1 MRPISLKTLSGAL
14 FITLCAA
21 TTALAATTE
30 ADSLSAALSRARTP
44 AEREQTY
51 VRLADL
57 CADSTA
63 LAALYW
69 EAALTEAAGAGDDYG
84 CREALDRLVQG
95 FSAKQPER
103 ALEYVRLADSLL
115 PDRRFALFRASL
127 NAFWLWKQMSVANS
141 FEAIDRALAEFRERQ
156 PGSLTPEEEIE
167 WEFLTGLSIDYS
179 SIATEAYGNIPQAIP
194 YVEQALA
201 KLEKYPL
208 EERVHFEKLCREELA
223 DIYLYA
229 DDPRAAGQIGRC
241 IDLHRAWMAADKRF
255 ERPRRDSAE
264 YLMRSYGKMVF
275 LGGLLTREEVD
286 GYYDKCMEL
295 ARGRGD
301 REEIY
306 NTSARYYRDRGDYE
320 RSTAYM
326 DSLLTHYAETGKKAD
341 LGSIYIAQ
349 SHLYEK
355 AGDYA
360 KALEAMRKGND
371 FRYHSRMDQAQ
382 SKLAEMQALY
392 DVNRLELEKSRLA
405 ARNKLFLLVAGGIVL
420 LLLAGWAAYQQA
432 MVRRLKLAR
441 TQFMAASEEAQR
453 QSRRAQESEKMKTA
467 FINSMC
473 HEIRTPLNA
482 INGFSEL
489 LLTEQEPAARQA
501 FQAEIWKSTTALTAL
516 LENMLELSQLVSS
529 ESPLPVAQTDIRLL
543 CAERLELQKQLG
555 DNPAVE
561 YVNEAGTEIEI
572 PTNAFY
578 LTRVVDN
585 LLHNAAK
592 FTAAGRITLRC
603 RNDESRRTLQISCR
617 LIVTRLGGDIRVC
630 PEYSGGCCIR
640 IELPY

>member
-21 TTALAATTE
+21 TTAFAATTE

-141 FEAIDRALAEFRERQ
+141 FEAIDRAQAEFRERQ

-241 IDLHRAWMAADKRF
+241 IDLHRAWVAANKRF
-255 ERPRRDSAE
+255 ERPAATRR
-264 YLMRSYGKMVF
+264 
-275 LGGLLTREEVD
+275 
-286 GYYDKCMEL
+286 
-295 ARGRGD
+295 
-301 REEIY
+301 
-306 NTSARYYRDRGDYE
+306 NT
-320 RSTAYM
+320 
-326 DSLLTHYAETGKKAD
+326 
-341 LGSIYIAQ
+341 
-349 SHLYEK
+349 
-355 AGDYA
+355 
-360 KALEAMRKGND
+360 
-371 FRYHSRMDQAQ
+371 
-382 SKLAEMQALY
+382 
-392 DVNRLELEKSRLA
+392 
-405 ARNKLFLLVAGGIVL
+405 
-420 LLLAGWAAYQQA
+420 
-432 MVRRLKLAR
+432 
-441 TQFMAASEEAQR
+441 
-453 QSRRAQESEKMKTA
+453 
-467 FINSMC
+467 
-473 HEIRTPLNA
+473 
-482 INGFSEL
+482 
-489 LLTEQEPAARQA
+489 
-501 FQAEIWKSTTALTAL
+501 
-516 LENMLELSQLVSS
+516 
-529 ESPLPVAQTDIRLL
+529 
-543 CAERLELQKQLG
+543 
-555 DNPAVE
+555 
-561 YVNEAGTEIEI
+561 
-572 PTNAFY
+572 
-578 LTRVVDN
+578 
-585 LLHNAAK
+585 
-592 FTAAGRITLRC
+592 
-603 RNDESRRTLQISCR
+603 
-617 LIVTRLGGDIRVC
+617 
-630 PEYSGGCCIR
+630 
-640 IELPY
+640 

>member
-1 MRPISLKTLSGAL
+1 
-14 FITLCAA
+14 
-21 TTALAATTE
+21 
-30 ADSLSAALSRARTP
+30 
-44 AEREQTY
+44 
-51 VRLADL
+51 
-57 CADSTA
+57 
-63 LAALYW
+63 
-69 EAALTEAAGAGDDYG
+69 
-84 CREALDRLVQG
+84 
-95 FSAKQPER
+95 
-103 ALEYVRLADSLL
+103 
-115 PDRRFALFRASL
+115 
-127 NAFWLWKQMSVANS
+127 
-141 FEAIDRALAEFRERQ
+141 
-156 PGSLTPEEEIE
+156 
-167 WEFLTGLSIDYS
+167 
-179 SIATEAYGNIPQAIP
+179 
-194 YVEQALA
+194 
-201 KLEKYPL
+201 
-208 EERVHFEKLCREELA
+208 
-223 DIYLYA
+223 
-229 DDPRAAGQIGRC
+229 
-241 IDLHRAWMAADKRF
+241 
-255 ERPRRDSAE
+255 
-264 YLMRSYGKMVF
+264 MRSYGKMVF

-326 DSLLTHYAETGKKAD
+326 DSLLTLYAETGKKAD

-360 KALEAMRKGND
+360 KVLEAMRKGND

-405 ARNKLFLLVAGGIVL
+405 DRNKLFLLVAGGIVL

-555 DNPAVE
+555 NNPAVE

-603 RNDESRRTLQISCR
+603 RNDESRRTLQISVSDTGIGIRPKSRSGCSNASPRSTPSNLCR

>member
-1 MRPISLKTLSGAL
+1 MDGIEKRPAVKALIEKGKAAGKLTTQEIDTVIVDMDLDIEDLDKLYESIEAQNIEIIDDLSMLDVDDVNFDLG
-14 FITLCAA
+14 
-21 TTALAATTE
+21 E
-30 ADSLSAALSRARTP
+30 TP
-44 AEREQTY
+44 K
-51 VRLADL
+51 
-57 CADSTA
+57 STA
-63 LAALYW
+63 D
-69 EAALTEAAGAGDDYG
+69 TAGVTDD
-84 CREALDRLVQG
+84 
-95 FSAKQPER
+95 K
-103 ALEYVRLADSLL
+103 
-115 PDRRFALFRASL
+115 
-127 NAFWLWKQMSVANS
+127 NIT
-141 FEAIDRALAEFRERQ
+141 IDDPVKVYLKEIGKV
-156 PGSLTPEEEIE
+156 PLLTPEEEIE

-241 IDLHRAWMAADKRF
+241 IDLHRAWVAADK
-255 ERPRRDSAE
+255 RPRRDSAE

-405 ARNKLFLLVAGGIVL
+405 DRNKLFLLVAGGIVL

-441 TQFMAASEEAQR
+441 TQFMAASEEA
-453 QSRRAQESEKMKTA
+453 
-467 FINSMC
+467 
-473 HEIRTPLNA
+473 
-482 INGFSEL
+482 
-489 LLTEQEPAARQA
+489 
-501 FQAEIWKSTTALTAL
+501 
-516 LENMLELSQLVSS
+516 
-529 ESPLPVAQTDIRLL
+529 
-543 CAERLELQKQLG
+543 
-555 DNPAVE
+555 
-561 YVNEAGTEIEI
+561 
-572 PTNAFY
+572 
-578 LTRVVDN
+578 
-585 LLHNAAK
+585 
-592 FTAAGRITLRC
+592 
-603 RNDESRRTLQISCR
+603 
-617 LIVTRLGGDIRVC
+617 
-630 PEYSGGCCIR
+630 
-640 IELPY
+640 

>member
-21 TTALAATTE
+21 TTAFAATTE

-69 EAALTEAAGAGDDYG
+69 EAALTEAAGSGDDYG

-141 FEAIDRALAEFRERQ
+141 FEAIDRAQAEFRERQ

-241 IDLHRAWMAADKRF
+241 IDLHRAWVAADKRF

-405 ARNKLFLLVAGGIVL
+405 DRNKLFLLVAGGIVL

-441 TQFMAASEEAQR
+441 TQFMAASEEA
-453 QSRRAQESEKMKTA
+453 
-467 FINSMC
+467 
-473 HEIRTPLNA
+473 
-482 INGFSEL
+482 
-489 LLTEQEPAARQA
+489 
-501 FQAEIWKSTTALTAL
+501 
-516 LENMLELSQLVSS
+516 
-529 ESPLPVAQTDIRLL
+529 
-543 CAERLELQKQLG
+543 
-555 DNPAVE
+555 
-561 YVNEAGTEIEI
+561 
-572 PTNAFY
+572 
-578 LTRVVDN
+578 
-585 LLHNAAK
+585 
-592 FTAAGRITLRC
+592 
-603 RNDESRRTLQISCR
+603 
-617 LIVTRLGGDIRVC
+617 
-630 PEYSGGCCIR
+630 
-640 IELPY
+640 

>member
-1 MRPISLKTLSGAL
+1 MDGIEKRPAVKALIEKGKAAGKLTQEIDTVIVDMDLDIEDLDKLYESIEAQNIEIIDDLSMLDVDDVNFDLG
-14 FITLCAA
+14 
-21 TTALAATTE
+21 E
-30 ADSLSAALSRARTP
+30 TP
-44 AEREQTY
+44 K
-51 VRLADL
+51 
-57 CADSTA
+57 STA
-63 LAALYW
+63 D
-69 EAALTEAAGAGDDYG
+69 TAGVTDD
-84 CREALDRLVQG
+84 
-95 FSAKQPER
+95 K
-103 ALEYVRLADSLL
+103 
-115 PDRRFALFRASL
+115 
-127 NAFWLWKQMSVANS
+127 NIT
-141 FEAIDRALAEFRERQ
+141 IDDPVKVYLKEIGKV
-156 PGSLTPEEEIE
+156 PLLTPEEEIE

-241 IDLHRAWMAADKRF
+241 IDLHRAWVAADKRF

-405 ARNKLFLLVAGGIVL
+405 DRNKLFLLVAGGIVL

-441 TQFMAASEEAQR
+441 TQFMAASEEA
-453 QSRRAQESEKMKTA
+453 
-467 FINSMC
+467 
-473 HEIRTPLNA
+473 
-482 INGFSEL
+482 
-489 LLTEQEPAARQA
+489 
-501 FQAEIWKSTTALTAL
+501 
-516 LENMLELSQLVSS
+516 
-529 ESPLPVAQTDIRLL
+529 
-543 CAERLELQKQLG
+543 
-555 DNPAVE
+555 
-561 YVNEAGTEIEI
+561 
-572 PTNAFY
+572 
-578 LTRVVDN
+578 
-585 LLHNAAK
+585 
-592 FTAAGRITLRC
+592 
-603 RNDESRRTLQISCR
+603 
-617 LIVTRLGGDIRVC
+617 
-630 PEYSGGCCIR
+630 
-640 IELPY
+640 

>member
-21 TTALAATTE
+21 TTAFAATTE

-127 NAFWLWKQMSVANS
+127 NAFWLWKQ
-141 FEAIDRALAEFRERQ
+141 
-156 PGSLTPEEEIE
+156 IE

-241 IDLHRAWMAADKRF
+241 IDLHRAWVAADKRF
-255 ERPRRDSAE
+255 ERPAATRR
-264 YLMRSYGKMVF
+264 
-275 LGGLLTREEVD
+275 
-286 GYYDKCMEL
+286 
-295 ARGRGD
+295 
-301 REEIY
+301 
-306 NTSARYYRDRGDYE
+306 NT
-320 RSTAYM
+320 
-326 DSLLTHYAETGKKAD
+326 
-341 LGSIYIAQ
+341 
-349 SHLYEK
+349 
-355 AGDYA
+355 
-360 KALEAMRKGND
+360 
-371 FRYHSRMDQAQ
+371 
-382 SKLAEMQALY
+382 
-392 DVNRLELEKSRLA
+392 
-405 ARNKLFLLVAGGIVL
+405 
-420 LLLAGWAAYQQA
+420 
-432 MVRRLKLAR
+432 
-441 TQFMAASEEAQR
+441 
-453 QSRRAQESEKMKTA
+453 
-467 FINSMC
+467 
-473 HEIRTPLNA
+473 
-482 INGFSEL
+482 
-489 LLTEQEPAARQA
+489 
-501 FQAEIWKSTTALTAL
+501 
-516 LENMLELSQLVSS
+516 
-529 ESPLPVAQTDIRLL
+529 
-543 CAERLELQKQLG
+543 
-555 DNPAVE
+555 
-561 YVNEAGTEIEI
+561 
-572 PTNAFY
+572 
-578 LTRVVDN
+578 
-585 LLHNAAK
+585 
-592 FTAAGRITLRC
+592 
-603 RNDESRRTLQISCR
+603 
-617 LIVTRLGGDIRVC
+617 
-630 PEYSGGCCIR
+630 
-640 IELPY
+640 